1 VGRTIVQDDRDPAPV
16 ASAAWVEDIASPV
29 LEGLVLAAIQW
40 GSVAP
45 LVLAAAAIMGSPGPA
60 TISLVAVVA
69 AYGVR
74 RSLPYACGLVAGS
87 GLVLVAVATG
97 VTATLLAVPALGSL
111 LIAGSA
117 AYILWLAYHI
127 ATAPPLSAQRAAAD
141 APSLAGG
148 TVLGVA
154 NPKGWVAMAAVFAS
168 ARLADTA
175 ATDAAAKTAVLAVMI
190 VVIMTVW
197 LIAGA
202 SLAPMLRDPQRA
214 RIVNVAL
221 AAALVGATAAAVLP

>member
-1 VGRTIVQDDRDPAPV
+1 
-16 ASAAWVEDIASPV
+16 V
-29 LEGLVLAAIQW
+29 LEGLVLAAIRW

-45 LVLAAAAIMGSPGPA
+45 MVLAAAAIMGSPGPA

-74 RSLPYACGLVAGS
+74 RSLPYVCGLLAGS

-97 VTATLLAVPALGSL
+97 VTATLLAVPALRSL

-168 ARLADTA
+168 ARLDDTA

-190 VVIMTVW
+190 VLIMTVW
-197 LIAGA
+197 LLAGA
-202 SLAPMLRDPQRA
+202 SLGPMLRDPQRA
-214 RIVNVAL
+214 RIINAAL
-221 AAALVGATAAAVLP
+221 AAALVGATAAAVLH